1 MLGFF
6 HCSVNPW
13 DLVKSEEESWKEL
26 VSPVTRKSKTGM
38 VGSVMLRDCPVSQL
52 IMIPCLG
59 RGGEGQEISCP
70 KPSPFLNGLM
80 FVCQWAAC
88 AQGQVP
94 GIMQIAKMSS
104 SWRCNGLCGLIPN
117 GEM

>member
-1 MLGFF
+1 M
-6 HCSVNPW
+6 
-13 DLVKSEEESWKEL
+13 
-26 VSPVTRKSKTGM
+26 SPVTRKSKTGM
-38 VGSVMLRDCPVSQL
+38 VGSVTLRDCPVSQL

-59 RGGEGQEISCP
+59 RVCP

-104 SWRCNGLCGLIPN
+104 SWRYNGLCGLIPN